1 MPSVQDQDNNSYFP
15 ESSRT
20 RKVYKDL
27 VLHVHPTRVRR
38 STIAFSHTWG
48 LGGMALILF
57 LLQLFTGL
65 MLRFVYEASPEKAYE
80 SILSIQD
87 NVFLGGFVRNIH
99 HYSGMFLVVVAFL
112 HMLRVFFTGAYKPP
126 RHINWI
132 IGIALMLLVVL
143 SNFSGYLLPWDQ
155 LSYWAVTVATGMLH
169 YIPFIGDWLMEL
181 FRGGPDIGPV
191 TLVNFYNF
199 HTAILPLTMVIL
211 LGYHFWKVRKAG
223 GVVVPGAKDN
233 SDKEMVP
240 VVPHL
245 VAKEFVV
252 ALVLTGLVFIISAL
266 WDAPLLDRAN
276 PSLSPN
282 PAKAP
287 WYFLGIQELLMHFHP
302 FFAAFV
308 FPSLFLGAIIW
319 FPFTGFRDQDGG
331 TWFASQRG
339 QRLVMKTSLATV
351 FLIVGLVLLE
361 EWIPE
366 YTKESGTWSW
376 FFEGVLPSG
385 IILML
390 TILWIFLLHRKF
402 GYQKSEIAQGVFV
415 FYTVAYVVL
424 TIFGIWFRGEGMAL
438 VWPWLR

>member
-1 MPSVQDQDNNSYFP
+1 
-15 ESSRT
+15 
-20 RKVYKDL
+20 
-27 VLHVHPTRVRR
+27 
-38 STIAFSHTWG
+38 
-48 LGGMALILF
+48 
-57 LLQLFTGL
+57 
-65 MLRFVYEASPEKAYE
+65 
-80 SILSIQD
+80 
-87 NVFLGGFVRNIH
+87 
-99 HYSGMFLVVVAFL
+99 
-112 HMLRVFFTGAYKPP
+112 
-126 RHINWI
+126 
-132 IGIALMLLVVL
+132 
-143 SNFSGYLLPWDQ
+143 
-155 LSYWAVTVATGMLH
+155 
-169 YIPFIGDWLMEL
+169 
-181 FRGGPDIGPV
+181 
-191 TLVNFYNF
+191 
-199 HTAILPLTMVIL
+199 
-211 LGYHFWKVRKAG
+211 
-223 GVVVPGAKDN
+223 
-233 SDKEMVP
+233 